1 MYRARF
7 RGCPILVYAAF
18 LLLAMA
24 GMFPAPAQPEIL
36 PHNTTGDGGPAIQA
50 QIDGPMRVA
59 IDGSGNLYIYQQ
71 ADEWKG
77 VRQAGVVLGSI
88 RRVDASTQK
97 IETVATACG
106 APWQKP
112 RPECLASSV
121 THMEAASSG
130 RLLLAESTGNRLREL
145 DLLTGQYFTI
155 VGGGDGS
162 DSGAASPSLR
172 TPMGFALD
180 DGETSSSLT
189 QDTNAY
195 FGGSE
200 GDNDHHDCRKWAARL
215 CRGWRP
221 GRRRQV
227 RLAERL
233 GSGPEWRSLY
243 RRQRKPPHSASRRR
257 TGVVETIAGAGDGTF
272 VGEGGPATKAQV
284 GLVNQI
290 ALDRTENL
298 FFLTEA
304 RICRI
309 DRSSG
314 ILTTVAGTGQ
324 SGFSGDGDLAT
335 KALISPDGLAID
347 HEGNLFIAEYA
358 NSRIRRIDAK
368 TGIITTVAGNGTPH
382 RQGRPGA

>member
-1 MYRARF
+1 
-7 RGCPILVYAAF
+7 
-18 LLLAMA
+18 MA

-180 DGETSSSLT
+180 DG
-189 QDTNAY
+189 
-195 FGGSE
+195 
-200 GDNDHHDCRKWAARL
+200 GDIFLSDSGHQRILRVDRKATTITTIA
-215 CRGWRP
+215 GN
-221 GRRRQV
+221 GRRGYAGDGGPAV
-227 RLAERL
+227 DAKFDWPSGLAVGR
-233 GSGPEWRSLY
+233 SGDLY
-243 RRQRKPPHSASRRR
+243 IADSGNHRIRRVDAR